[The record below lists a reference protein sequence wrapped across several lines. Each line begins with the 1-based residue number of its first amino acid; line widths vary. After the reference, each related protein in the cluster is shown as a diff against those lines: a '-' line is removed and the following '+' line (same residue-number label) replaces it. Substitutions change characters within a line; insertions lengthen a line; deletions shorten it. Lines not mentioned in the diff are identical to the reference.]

1 MIILKTLAVLYRY
14 TIVVLSTLIVVKRYK
29 YRDGYSLL
37 SCLCYKLIYLA
48 RLVSLVCLLESLD
61 PTTIRSVPVTCI
73 SSTAVD
79 TQSTISIFR
88 CPPGNSLGPGDPSIT
103 TSDKE
108 HLPYIVWTVI
118 YLSLGL
124 G

>member
-1 MIILKTLAVLYRY
+1 MAELEALGFAWKTRTEEAEKATLLEDSLKLVILNCEF
-14 TIVVLSTLIVVKRYK
+14 TI
-29 YRDGYSLL
+29 
-37 SCLCYKLIYLA
+37 KLIYLA
-48 RLVSLVCLLESLD
+48 RLVSLVCLLGSSD

-88 CPPGNSLGPGDPSIT
+88 CPAGNSLGHGDPSLT
-103 TSDKE
+103 TSDQDN
-108 HLPYIVWTVI
+108 LQSLFWTVI
-118 YLSLGL
+118 YLSLVL